1 MAKRKKPK
9 FRREI
14 DLKALT
20 NLITLLDCYRI
31 DRYVELDS
39 MEKAIEDGKLG
50 KFDVR
55 WKEIRRILYK
65 IGGLSK
71 LSAIID
77 KLLKIRGR
85 VKILSMIGTYFFV
98 FGLGVFVLTFFNL
111 CPEWLKHTYAYV
123 AMPAII
129 IILGTRLADEYISRK
144 IALEIEELS
153 KSHPEKFRFLR
164 TRLRDIAQDLINRL
178 GKHIKDRREDADK
191 YRIDLYNTDYKRIK
205 ILKSPG
211 TLRKHYTVVCKT

>member
-1 MAKRKKPK
+1 MAKIKKPK

-14 DLKALT
+14 DLKTLT

-39 MEKAIEDGKLG
+39 MEKAVKDGKLG

-65 IGGLSK
+65 IGSLPK
-71 LSAIID
+71 LSATLD

-85 VKILSMIGTYFFV
+85 VKILSIIGAYFFV
-98 FGLGVFVLTFFNL
+98 FGLGIFVLTFFDV

-123 AMPAII
+123 AMPSII

-144 IALEIEELS
+144 IALEIESLS
-153 KSHPEKFRFLR
+153 KSHPEKFRFPR
-164 TRLRDIAQDLINRL
+164 ARLRDIAQDLINRL
-178 GKHIKDRREDADK
+178 GKHIRDRHEDADK
-191 YRIDLYNTDYKRIK
+191 YRIDLYNTDYKGIK
-205 ILKSPG
+205 ILKNPG